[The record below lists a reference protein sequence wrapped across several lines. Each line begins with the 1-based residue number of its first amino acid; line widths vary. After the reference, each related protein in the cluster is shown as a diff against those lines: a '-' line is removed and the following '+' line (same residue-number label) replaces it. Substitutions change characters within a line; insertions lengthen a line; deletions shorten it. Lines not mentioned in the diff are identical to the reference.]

1 MVKGRKVRH
10 GKDQEINEV
19 EGRIMRSFNLVGDPF
34 QTELGAGG
42 QQRGKPSPGAAG
54 ISLHPVDV
62 PGNKPVGSI
71 TSALRRCDPQNTSSL
86 KGFYISVC
94 KNAITATVDV
104 NPSLRRTTNS
114 TFSLL
119 LSAED
124 ESKGAYDEK
133 KENKENRFQ
142 FKSAYWP

>member
-1 MVKGRKVRH
+1 MVKGREVRH
-10 GKDQEINEV
+10 SKDQEINEV

-42 QQRGKPSPGAAG
+42 QQRGKPGPAAAG
-54 ISLHPVDV
+54 TNLHPVDI
-62 PGNKPVGSI
+62 PGNMPVGST
-71 TSALRRCDPQNTSSL
+71 TSALRRCDPQNTFSL
-86 KGFYISVC
+86 KGFYISIC

-119 LSAED
+119 LPAED
-124 ESKGAYDEK
+124 ESKGVYDER
-133 KENKENRFQ
+133 KEGR
-142 FKSAYWP
+142 